1 MIDGP
6 MLMILAGAAIQA
18 IPAVPAVPPAC
29 RLIVHIR
36 RRPRAAP
43 ALGAPART

>member
-6 MLMILAGAAIQA
+6 MLMILAGAAIQG
-18 IPAVPAVPPAC
+18 IPPAC

-43 ALGAPART
+43 ALGSPART

>member
-18 IPAVPAVPPAC
+18 IPPAS

-43 ALGAPART
+43 ALGVPART

>member
-18 IPAVPAVPPAC
+18 VPPAC
-29 RLIVHIR
+29 RLIVYIR
-36 RRPRAAP
+36 RRPRSAP

>member
-6 MLMILAGAAIQA
+6 ILMILAGAAIQA
-18 IPAVPAVPPAC
+18 VPPAF

-43 ALGAPART
+43 ALGATART

>member
-18 IPAVPAVPPAC
+18 IPAIPPAC
-29 RLIVHIR
+29 RLIVQIR

>member
-6 MLMILAGAAIQA
+6 ILMILAGAAIQA
-18 IPAVPAVPPAC
+18 IPPAC

-36 RRPRAAP
+36 HRPRTASTP
-43 ALGAPART
+43 GAPART